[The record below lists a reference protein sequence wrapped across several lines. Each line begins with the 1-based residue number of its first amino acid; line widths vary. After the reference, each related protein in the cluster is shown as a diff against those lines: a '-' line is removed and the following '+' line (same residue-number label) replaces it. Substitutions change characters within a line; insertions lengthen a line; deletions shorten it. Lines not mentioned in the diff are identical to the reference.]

1 LISGST
7 ENVRNDRLDPDRR
20 RSSSLRL
27 ATRIALTGA
36 GYTVTEACDGLE
48 GLGKAQGQKFDMIIT
63 DLNMPNMDGLSMI
76 REIRKLPVQMGTPI
90 IFLTTESDDALKQEA
105 RAAGATGWLV
115 KPFQPDQLLRIAKK
129 VLGR

>member
-1 LISGST
+1 MTASILT
-7 ENVRNDRLDPDRR
+7 VDD
-20 RSSSLRL
+20 SSSLRL

-36 GYTVTEACDGLE
+36 GYSVTEACDGLE

-90 IFLTTESDDALKQEA
+90 IFLTTESDDAIKQEA

-129 VLGR
+129 VLGQ